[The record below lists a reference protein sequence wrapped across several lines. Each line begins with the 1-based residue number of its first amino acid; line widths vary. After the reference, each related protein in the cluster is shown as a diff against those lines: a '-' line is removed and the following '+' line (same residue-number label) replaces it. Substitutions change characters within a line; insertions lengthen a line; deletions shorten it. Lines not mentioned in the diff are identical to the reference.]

1 MDVNQKIEEYIKRMG
16 VIYQKYPNLNEAP
29 KSIGDEYAN
38 LNTLINGLQNKQAAN
53 LGMVKTSD
61 GFEVDKF
68 LVDNY
73 ETALS
78 ELVENQRDNSTFI
91 TPEDEEKFEFP
102 TVDFETLKKE
112 MNSME
117 NLEDLRVLQS
127 KISNFIGQP
136 LPVDVKSQLSTL
148 KKEMYT
154 ISAQKDLKE
163 PEHKIEGGQM
173 PIVKKSSF
181 REFYDNAKGKI
192 AKVFLSIKNR
202 LGHKDVKQE
211 DKQDERE

>member
-1 MDVNQKIEEYIKRMG
+1 MDVNQKIGEYIKRMG

-29 KSIGDEYAN
+29 KSIVDEYAN
-38 LNTLINGLQNKQAAN
+38 LNTLINGLQNNQTAN
-53 LGMVKTSD
+53 WGMVKTSD

-68 LVDNY
+68 LADKY

-78 ELVENQRDNSTFI
+78 ELVENQRDNLTFI

-102 TVDFETLKKE
+102 TVDFETLKQE
-112 MNSME
+112 MNSMK
-117 NLEDLRVLQS
+117 NLEDLRALQS
-127 KISNFIGQP
+127 KISNFMGQP
-136 LPVDVKSQLSTL
+136 LPVDVKSQLIQL

-154 ISAQKDLKE
+154 RNDLKE
-163 PEHKIEGGQM
+163 PEREIEGGQM
-173 PIVKKSSF
+173 PIIKKSSF
-181 REFYDNAKGKI
+181 REFYDNAKEKI

-202 LGHKDVKQE
+202 LGHKDIKQE